1 MFDRRILLALGV
13 IALVAGVGLAGYW
26 LRIPSNAPVQTVANA
41 KSENQVVLVAARPLK
56 ERALLRQDDMG
67 WRTLPAVDVG
77 IGAYVRG
84 SATPA
89 ELAGAVVRRA
99 LTPGEVLRAE
109 DIVRPN
115 EAGFLANVLGSGM
128 RAVAIAVGPA
138 EGAAGLIV
146 PGDRVDVVLIQNF
159 SDQDVQLGHRS
170 VGETVLSN
178 LRVIAID
185 QTIVPD
191 SKARGADLRPGAPE
205 GHIAKTVTLEVSPS
219 QAEVLMVAIQLG
231 KVQLTLR
238 NASESGDAE
247 RRTGVTWSSDVS
259 PALKELGRDPS
270 GLAATNANTRSGS
283 IGLKPGQSIEVLHG
297 RQIELRCFNESGRV
311 TTDCGT
317 VAPMPQEAPAATTP
331 SPPATRTPSQV
342 PTPSTNLRTP
352 PATSSNRNL

>member
-1 MFDRRILLALGV
+1 MFDRRILLALGI
-13 IALVAGVGLAGYW
+13 IALVAGVALAGYW
-26 LRIPSNAPVQTVANA
+26 LRIPSNAPVQTSATARVE
-41 KSENQVVLVAARPLK
+41 SQIVLVAARPLK
-56 ERALLRQDDMG
+56 ERALLRQDDVS
-67 WRTLPAVDVG
+67 WRTLPAADVG

-89 ELAGAVVRRA
+89 ELAGAVVRRDVK
-99 LTPGEVLRAE
+99 TGEVLRAE

-159 SDQDVQLGHRS
+159 SDQDVQLAHRS

-191 SKARGADLRPGAPE
+191 SRTRGIETRPGAPE

-238 NASESGDAE
+238 NATESSDAE
-247 RRTGVTWSSDVS
+247 RRTGATWSSDVS
-259 PALKELGRDPS
+259 PALKELGREPS
-270 GLAATNANTRSGS
+270 GFAATNANTRSGT

-297 RQIELRCFNESGRV
+297 HQIELRCFNESGRA

-317 VAPMPQEAPAATTP
+317 VAPMPPVPSGPTTPSAPTGQTAQQPSAPATNLR
-331 SPPATRTPSQV
+331 SPPATP
-342 PTPSTNLRTP
+342 
-352 PATSSNRNL
+352 SNRSL